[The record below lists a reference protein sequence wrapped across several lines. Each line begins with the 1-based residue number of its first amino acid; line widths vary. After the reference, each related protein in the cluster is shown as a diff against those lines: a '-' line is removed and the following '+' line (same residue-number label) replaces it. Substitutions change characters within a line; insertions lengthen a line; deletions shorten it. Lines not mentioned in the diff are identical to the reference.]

1 VGRPRLNLGLVMWEA
16 IVDFQVRSLTLAE
29 VSEPTAELINQQW
42 NYQLSRPCAS
52 QSSTSKPC

>member
-1 VGRPRLNLGLVMWEA
+1 MWEA

-29 VSEPTAELINQQW
+29 VSEPNAELINQQW